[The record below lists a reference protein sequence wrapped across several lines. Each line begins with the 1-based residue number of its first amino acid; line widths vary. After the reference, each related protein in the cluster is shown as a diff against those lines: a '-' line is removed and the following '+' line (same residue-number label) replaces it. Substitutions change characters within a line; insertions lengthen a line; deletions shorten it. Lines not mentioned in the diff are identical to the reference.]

1 MSVSQ
6 FLAPESVTVGIE
18 AADKEELM
26 AAMLT
31 LVSSRPQVIDMDT
44 VRQDVEARE
53 RSMSTGVGKGL
64 ALPHAKT
71 KGVSETVGA
80 LAVLATPVAFNAV
93 DDLPVQIVFLV
104 LGIPEAKSQHV
115 KILSRISRL
124 MNQEA
129 VRRRMLSAKNDD
141 ELFAAV
147 EDAENHLLDE

>member
-1 MSVSQ
+1 MSISQ

-18 AADKEELM
+18 ARNKPELM
-26 AAMLT
+26 AAMLE
-31 LVSSRPQVIDMDT
+31 LVSSRPQIIDMEY
-44 VRQDVEARE
+44 VRRDVEARE

-71 KGVSETVGA
+71 KGVSETVAA
-80 LAVLATPVAFNAV
+80 LAVLSGPVAFDAV

-129 VRRRMLSAKNDD
+129 VRRRMLAAKTDD
-141 ELFAAV
+141 ELFAAI

>member
-6 FLAPESVTVGIE
+6 FLAPESVTVGLKVR
-18 AADKEELM
+18 DKEELM
-26 AAMLT
+26 AAMLD
-31 LVSSRPQVIDMDT
+31 LVSDRPQITDMAS
-44 VRQDVEARE
+44 VRHDVEARE

-71 KGVSETVGA
+71 KGVQETVAA
-80 LAVLATPVAFNAV
+80 LAVLSEPVPFDAV

-129 VRRRMLSAKNDD
+129 VRRRMLAAKSDD
-141 ELFAAV
+141 ELFAAI